1 MKALARTVSTE
12 GAPQN
17 SYCWYLCLQGGMQVL
32 LASQGDSRRSAG
44 GLTQASVKS
53 LLLPGSWSVCDFVH
67 TLRVKSLFPTALW
80 EP

>member
-1 MKALARTVSTE
+1 MKARAHTVSTE

-17 SYCWYLCLQGGMQVL
+17 SYCRYLCLQGGMQVL

-53 LLLPGSWSVCDFVH
+53 LLLPGSWSV
-67 TLRVKSLFPTALW
+67 
-80 EP
+80 